1 MHKLLISIYKEI
13 LLLKRDPGGLVIL
26 FVMPLFLIITI
37 TLIQDSTFKTATESK
52 IPILLVDNDK
62 GEVSQMVMKNLGST
76 NSFSVITENGG
87 KPIDEAFAKE
97 KVFDGDYQLAII
109 IPENLS
115 SGLKAKV
122 DENVAKIMEGFGTED
137 STAVAAPSVQNTK
150 PKEVR
155 LYFDPA
161 TQTAFKTAVQ
171 STVDKMISQIETKS
185 IYNAFSEQLGEEST
199 AAFEQESFISFKE
212 IVPMFENKAMVPNS
226 TQHNVPA
233 WTLFAMFFI
242 VVPLSINIVKEKNQ
256 GTQVRLRTNPVSY
269 ATVIGGKTI
278 TYLIICM
285 LQFYLMLVVG
295 IFLFPKIGLPV
306 LELNGTFGLM
316 SIVALFS
323 GLAAVGFGI
332 MLGTLAKTQEQ
343 AAPFGSTSVVILA
356 AVGGVW
362 VPVFAMP
369 KIMQY
374 IAKASP
380 MNWGLEAFYDV
391 LLRNNTLAG
400 IAPLLAALLLFFLAM
415 VAISLIYDEK
425 KRAV

>member
-1 MHKLLISIYKEI
+1 MNKLLISIYKEM
-13 LLLKRDPGGLVIL
+13 LLLKRDMGGLVIL
-26 FVMPLFLIITI
+26 FIMPLCLVITI

-62 GEVSQMVMKNLGST
+62 GEVSKMVQKNLAG
-76 NSFSVITENGG
+76 NDSFSVITQSNG
-87 KPIDEAFAKE
+87 KNIDEAFAKE

-109 IPENLS
+109 IPEGLS
-115 SGLKAKV
+115 SGLKTKV
-122 DENVAKIMEGFGTED
+122 EENVAKIMEGFGATD
-137 STAVAAPSVQNTK
+137 SVTAATPQKVT

-161 TQTAFKTAVQ
+161 SQTAFKTAVK

-199 AAFEQESFISFKE
+199 AAFKQESYISFKE
-212 IVPMFENKAMVPNS
+212 IVPMFDNKEQVPNS

-242 VVPLSINIVKEKNQ
+242 VVPLSINLVKEKNQ

-269 ATVIGGKTI
+269 ATVIGGKTV

-285 LQFYLMLVVG
+285 LQFFLMLATG
-295 IFLFPKIGLPV
+295 MFIFPKIGLPI
-306 LELNGTFGLM
+306 LELNGTFFMM
-316 SIVALFS
+316 SLVALFS
-323 GLAAVGFGI
+323 GLAAIGFGI
-332 MLGTLAKTQEQ
+332 LLGTVAKTQEQ
-343 AAPFGSTSVVILA
+343 SAPFGATSVVILA

-369 KIMQY
+369 EIMQY
-374 IAKASP
+374 VAKASP

-391 LLRNNTLAG
+391 LLRNNS
-400 IAPLLAALLLFFLAM
+400 IAEIWPLLLALFMFFIGMIGLS
-415 VAISLIYDEK
+415 IIYDEK
-425 KRAV
+425 KRAI